1 MTDSAR
7 KRALMKY
14 KTLKGIHDI
23 YPPDIFIWHKIEAVA
38 RRIFHNYGYHE
49 IRLPIIESTDVFTR
63 SIGETSDIVEKEMYT
78 FNDKGGRSISM
89 RPEGTAPFIRAYVEH
104 HLHNE
109 PAPQKYYYMGPM
121 FRYERP
127 QAGRQRQFYQMGV
140 EALGVED
147 PKVDAE
153 VISMLSSVLEG
164 IGLENLNFEVTSIG
178 CPECRPGY
186 RTELKNHLKD
196 KLDNFCSDCKRR
208 FDTNPLRIL
217 DCKVPG
223 CIKERE
229 GSPAVVDFLCDH
241 CNDHFENLKRYLK
254 LLNVPHTINPNLVRG
269 LDYYAKTAFEVTSES
284 LGSQNAVAAGGRY
297 DSLVKDFG
305 GPDTPGIGFAIGMER
320 IIPLVK
326 DSMRGTEGP
335 DIFLCSLGK
344 EEAEKALILANMLRS
359 EGLWAELNYEEA
371 SLKSQMKKA
380 NRIGAKNVIVI
391 GEDELNSGEADV
403 KNMDSGDKAKTSLD
417 AKAILKI
424 ITS

>member
-1 MTDSAR
+1 
-7 KRALMKY
+7 MKY

-38 RRIFHNYGYHE
+38 RGIFKSYGFHE
-49 IRLPIIESTDVFTR
+49 IRLPIIETTDIFTR

-78 FNDKGGRSISM
+78 FTDKGGRSVTM

-109 PAPQKYYYMGPM
+109 PAPQKHYYMGPM

-127 QAGRQRQFYQMGV
+127 QAGRQRQFYQIGV

-153 VISMLSSVLEG
+153 VISMLSQMLEG
-164 IGLENLNFEVTSIG
+164 IGLKNLNFQVTSIG

-186 RTELKNHLKD
+186 KTALKEYLQD
-196 KLDNFCSDCKRR
+196 KLESFCSDCRRR
-208 FDTNPLRIL
+208 FETNPLRIL

-229 GSPAVVDFLCDH
+229 GSPAVIDYL
-241 CNDHFENLKRYLK
+241 CNDCDEHFNSLKNYLK

-269 LDYYAKTAFEVTSES
+269 LDYYTKTAFEVTSES

-305 GPDTPGIGFAIGMER
+305 GPDTPGIGFAMGMER
-320 IIPLVK
+320 IIPLIK
-326 DSMRGTEGP
+326 DSMETPEGP
-335 DIFLCSLGK
+335 DIFFCSLGEK
-344 EEAEKALILANMLRS
+344 EAQLALSLATGLRK
-359 EGLWAELNYEEA
+359 EGLWAEISYEEA
-371 SLKSQMKKA
+371 SIKSQMRKA
-380 NRIGAKNVIVI
+380 NRIKAKHVIVI
-391 GEDELNSGEADV
+391 GEEELKNNTIQLKVMESGEISKLPLVMHDIIQA
-403 KNMDSGDKAKTSLD
+403 
-417 AKAILKI
+417 LKK
-424 ITS
+424 S